1 MDQSQENKSSR
12 LDYVIAFLI
21 AVVSTTVALA
31 AWRISAVSSSASD
44 ASRQGMLDSIK
55 KQIAT
60 NENWR
65 TTYEEANYAVNY
77 AIFLAEVEAQEAS
90 GDAAAAAQA
99 TNLRLYLLP
108 NLQLIASP
116 LASEAKYLNPDGTY
130 NLQERFAVLEAESPD
145 LTNLDPNAS
154 FQLAGRYHAEQRWL
168 TVAAVLLAI
177 SLFWLALAQIGGKS
191 QRMLTMIIG
200 IGVYLF
206 GLIAL
211 VVIEAISFF
220 SRGFAL

>member
-1 MDQSQENKSSR
+1 M
-12 LDYVIAFLI
+12 
-21 AVVSTTVALA
+21 
-31 AWRISAVSSSASD
+31 
-44 ASRQGMLDSIK
+44 
-55 KQIAT
+55 
-60 NENWR
+60 
-65 TTYEEANYAVNY
+65 TYEEANYAVNY
-77 AIFLAEVEAQEAS
+77 AVFLAEVEALEAS

-168 TVAAVLLAI
+168 TVATVLLAI